1 VQVTTYK
8 YSAVDKNGKSI
19 NGSIEAENEQ
29 KAAEQLK
36 KEGKIPT
43 EIKEQT
49 LFDKDINMGSL
60 FKKKVAVRDMSIF
73 CRQFVSMHR
82 AGVTILESM
91 RMLTEQTE
99 NPTLKDGLQEVYL
112 GVQKGESLASSMAKR
127 PDVFPKLL
135 IHMVSAG
142 EASGSLDIA
151 FERMAVQFEKSAKI
165 QGLIKKTMVY
175 PIMVLVVA
183 VVVVIVMLTFVVPT
197 FMSMFAD
204 MDIDMPKITLAVV
217 AASNFMQARWY
228 IVVAVIIAIV
238 FFIRWFKR
246 TETGET
252 LFAKAAIKIPM
263 LADLTVK
270 QNAAK
275 FARNLSTMLAAGISM
290 PDAVEIVAETMGN
303 KFYMMAM
310 RDARADVIQG
320 VPLSQ
325 PIEKSGLFPPMVYH
339 MVRIGEETGNIE
351 NMLDT
356 LADYYEEEV
365 EVATQSLMAAL
376 EPLMIIMLAG
386 VCGVIIGAVMAPMAA
401 MYTGLDNL

>member
-1 VQVTTYK
+1 LAAYK
-8 YSAVDKNGKSI
+8 YQAVDKSGKIVS
-19 NGSIEAENEQ
+19 GTIEADNEQ
-29 KAAEQLK
+29 RAAEQLK
-36 KEGKIPT
+36 KEGKMPT
-43 EIKEQT
+43 EIKEQGIM
-49 LFDKDINMGSL
+49 DKDINMADL
-60 FKKKVAVRDMSIF
+60 FKKKIPVRDMSIF

-99 NPTLKDGLQEVYL
+99 NERLKNGLQEVYL
-112 GVQKGESLASSMAKR
+112 GVQKGESLASSMAKC

-175 PIMVLVVA
+175 PIMVLIVA
-183 VVVVIVMLTFVVPT
+183 IVVVIVMLTYIVPT
-197 FMSMFAD
+197 FMDMFKD
-204 MDIDMPKITLAVV
+204 MDIEMPGITLAVV
-217 AASNFMQARWY
+217 AASDWLKANWLLALA
-228 IVVAVIIAIV
+228 IVVVL
-238 FFIRWFKR
+238 FFAIRWFAR
-246 TETGET
+246 TETGEIMI
-252 LFAKAAIKIPM
+252 AKIAIKVP
-263 LADLTVK
+263 LFADLTVK

-290 PDAVEIVAETMGN
+290 PDAVEIVSDTMSN
-303 KFYMMAM
+303 KYFTTAM
-310 RDARADVIQG
+310 KDARNDVMQG
-320 VPLSQ
+320 IPLSQ
-325 PIEKSGLFPPMVYH
+325 PIEQCGLFPPMVHH

-356 LADYYEEEV
+356 LAEYYEEEV
-365 EVATQSLMAAL
+365 EVATESLMAAL
-376 EPLMIIMLAG
+376 EPLMIIGLAAI
-386 VCGVIIGAVMAPMAA
+386 CMVIIGAVMAPMAS

>member
-1 VQVTTYK
+1 MATYK
-8 YSAVDKNGKSI
+8 YTAIDKAGKTVNGT
-19 NGSIEAENEQ
+19 IEADNEQ
-29 KAAEQLK
+29 RAAEQLK
-36 KEGKIPT
+36 REGKMPT
-43 EIKEQT
+43 EIKEQGIM
-49 LFDKDINMGSL
+49 DKDIDMADL
-60 FKKKVAVRDMSIF
+60 FKKKIPVRDMSIF

-82 AGVTILESM
+82 AGVTILETM

-99 NPTLKDGLQEVYL
+99 NVRLKNGLQEVYL
-112 GVQKGESLASSMAKR
+112 GVQKGESLAASMAKC

-175 PIMVLVVA
+175 PIMVLIVA
-183 VVVVIVMLTFVVPT
+183 VVVVVVMLTYIVPT
-197 FMSMFAD
+197 FMDMFKD
-204 MDIDMPKITLAVV
+204 MDIDMPGITLAVV
-217 AASNFMQARWY
+217 AASDWLKANWVLALI
-228 IVVAVIIAIV
+228 IVIV
-238 FFIRWFKR
+238 LFFAGRWFVR
-246 TETGET
+246 TETGEIMV
-252 LFAKAAIKIPM
+252 AKIAIKVP
-263 LADLTVK
+263 LFADLTVK

-290 PDAVEIVAETMGN
+290 PDAVEIVSDTMSN
-303 KFYMMAM
+303 RYFTTAM
-310 RDARADVIQG
+310 KEARSDVMQG
-320 VPLSQ
+320 IPLSQ
-325 PIEKSGLFPPMVYH
+325 PIERCGLFPPMVHH

-351 NMLDT
+351 SMLDT

-376 EPLMIIMLAG
+376 EPLMIIGLAA
-386 VCGVIIGAVMAPMAA
+386 VCMVIIGAVMAPMAS

>member
-1 VQVTTYK
+1 MASYK
-8 YSAVDKNGKSI
+8 YSAVDNKTGKNV
-19 NGSIEAENEQ
+19 NGSIEADNEQ

-36 KEGKIPT
+36 KEGKTPI
-43 EIKEQT
+43 EIRPQGA
-49 LFDKDINMGSL
+49 LDRDINMADL
-60 FKKKVAVRDMSIF
+60 FKKKVPVRDMSIF

-82 AGVTILESM
+82 AGVTILETM

-99 NPTLKDGLQEVYL
+99 NVTLKEGLQEVYL
-112 GVQKGESLASSMAKR
+112 GVQKGESLAASMSQRA
-127 PDVFPKLL
+127 DVFPKLL

-165 QGLIKKTMVY
+165 QGLIKKTMIY
-175 PIMVLVVA
+175 PIIVLIVA

-197 FMSMFAD
+197 FMTMFED
-204 MDIDMPKITLAVV
+204 MDIEMPKITLMVV
-217 AASNFMQARWY
+217 AASEFMQKHW
-228 IVVAVIIAIV
+228 IVVVLVIAAVV
-238 FFIRWFKR
+238 FAIRWFKR
-246 TETGET
+246 TETGEV
-252 LFAKAAIKIPM
+252 LFARAAIKIPLM
-263 LADLTVK
+263 ADLTVK

-303 KFYMMAM
+303 RIYTEVMKE
-310 RDARADVIQG
+310 ARSDVMQG

-351 NMLDT
+351 AMLDT

-365 EVATQSLMAAL
+365 EVATESLMAAL
-376 EPLMIIMLAG
+376 EPLMIVGLAG
-386 VCGVIIGAVMAPMAA
+386 VCMIIIGSVMAPMAS
-401 MYTGLDNL
+401 MYAGMENL

>member
-1 VQVTTYK
+1 MATYK
-8 YSAVDKNGKSI
+8 YTAIDKAGKTVNGT
-19 NGSIEAENEQ
+19 IEADNEQ
-29 KAAEQLK
+29 RAAEQLK
-36 KEGKIPT
+36 KEGKMPT
-43 EIKEQT
+43 EIKEQGIM
-49 LFDKDINMGSL
+49 DKDIDMADL
-60 FKKKVAVRDMSIF
+60 FKKKIPVRDMSIF

-82 AGVTILESM
+82 AGVTILETM

-99 NPTLKDGLQEVYL
+99 NVRLKNGLQEVYL
-112 GVQKGESLASSMAKR
+112 GVQKGESLAASMAKC

-175 PIMVLVVA
+175 PIMVLIVA
-183 VVVVIVMLTFVVPT
+183 VVVVVVMLTYIVPT
-197 FMSMFAD
+197 FMDMFKD
-204 MDIDMPKITLAVV
+204 MDIDMPGITLAVV
-217 AASNFMQARWY
+217 AASDWLKANWVLALI
-228 IVVAVIIAIV
+228 IVIV
-238 FFIRWFKR
+238 LFFAGRWFVR
-246 TETGET
+246 TETGEIMV
-252 LFAKAAIKIPM
+252 AKIAIKVP
-263 LADLTVK
+263 LFADLTVK

-290 PDAVEIVAETMGN
+290 PDAVEIVSDTMSN
-303 KFYMMAM
+303 RYFTTAM
-310 RDARADVIQG
+310 KEARSDVMQG
-320 VPLSQ
+320 IPLSQ
-325 PIEKSGLFPPMVYH
+325 PIERCGLFPPMVHH

-351 NMLDT
+351 SMLDT

-376 EPLMIIMLAG
+376 EPLMIIGLAA
-386 VCGVIIGAVMAPMAA
+386 VCMVIIGAVMAPMAS

>member
-1 VQVTTYK
+1 MTTYK

-19 NGSIEAENEQ
+19 
-29 KAAEQLK
+29 
-36 KEGKIPT
+36 
-43 EIKEQT
+43 KEQT
-49 LFDKDINMGSL
+49 LLDKDINMGSL

-165 QGLIKKTMVY
+165 QGLIKKTMIY

-228 IVVAVIIAIV
+228 IVVAVIIALVI
-238 FFIRWFKR
+238 FIRWFKR

-303 KFYMMAM
+303 KFYTMAM

-401 MYTGLDNL
+401 MYSGLDNL

>member
-1 VQVTTYK
+1 MATYK
-8 YSAVDKNGKSI
+8 YSAVDKNGKNVS
-19 NGSIEAENEQ
+19 GTIEADNEQ

-36 KEGKIPT
+36 REGKIPT
-43 EIKEQT
+43 EVKEQGI
-49 LFDKDINMGSL
+49 LDKDISMSDL
-60 FKKKVAVRDMSIF
+60 FKKKVPVRDMSIF

-99 NPTLKDGLQEVYL
+99 NASLKSGLQDVYL
-112 GVQKGESLASSMAKR
+112 SVQKGESLASSMAKR
-127 PDVFPKLL
+127 ADVFPKLL

-151 FERMAVQFEKSAKI
+151 FERMAVQFEKSAKL

-183 VVVVIVMLTFVVPT
+183 VVIVIIMLTFVVPT

-204 MDIDMPKITLAVV
+204 MEIEMPKITLAVV
-217 AASNFMQARWY
+217 AASNFMQAHWL
-228 IVVAVIIAIV
+228 IVILVIVAIV

-252 LFAKAAIKIPM
+252 LLAKAAIKIP
-263 LADLTVK
+263 LFADLTIK

-290 PDAVEIVAETMGN
+290 PDAVEIVAETMN
-303 KFYMMAM
+303 NRFYLEAM
-310 RDARADVIQG
+310 KDARNDVMQG

-325 PIEKSGLFPPMVYH
+325 PLEKSGLFPPMVYH

-351 NMLDT
+351 SMLDT

-386 VCGVIIGAVMAPMAA
+386 ICGVIIGAVMAPMAA

>member
-1 VQVTTYK
+1 MAVYK
-8 YSAVDKNGKSI
+8 YSAVDKAGKTI
-19 NGSIEAENEQ
+19 TGTIEADNET

-36 KEGKIPT
+36 KEGKMPT
-43 EIKEQT
+43 EIKEQG
-49 LFDKDINMGSL
+49 LMDRDISFGEI
-60 FKKKVAVRDMSIF
+60 FKKKIPVRDMSIF

-99 NPTLKDGLQEVYL
+99 NERLKAGLQEVYL
-112 GVQKGESLASSMAKR
+112 GVQKGESLASSMAKC

-175 PIMVLVVA
+175 PIMVLIVA
-183 VVVVIVMLTFVVPT
+183 VVVVIVMLTYIVPT
-197 FMSMFAD
+197 FMDMFKD
-204 MDIDMPKITLAVV
+204 MDIEMPGITLAVV
-217 AASNFMQARWY
+217 AASEWLKANWPIAL
-228 IVVAVIIAIV
+228 IICVVL
-238 FFIRWFKR
+238 FFAGKWFSK
-246 TETGET
+246 TETGEIMI
-252 LFAKAAIKIPM
+252 AKIAIKVP
-263 LADLTVK
+263 LFADLTVK

-290 PDAVEIVAETMGN
+290 PDAVEIVSDTMSN
-303 KFYMMAM
+303 RYFTTAM
-310 RDARADVIQG
+310 KDARNDVMQG
-320 VPLSQ
+320 IPLSQ
-325 PIEKSGLFPPMVYH
+325 PIEKCGLFPPMVHH

-356 LADYYEEEV
+356 LAEYYEEEV
-365 EVATQSLMAAL
+365 EVATESLMAAL
-376 EPLMIIMLAG
+376 EPIMIIGLAA
-386 VCGVIIGAVMAPMAA
+386 VCMVIIGAVMAPMAS